1 VPYSSAVKVRVLR
14 KGKYKKERGLLKPI
28 TLAGAKQYER
38 FVSEIPEGSIVEFF
52 YELQHDDGT
61 LPQLA
66 KLHAMIKQLATHI
79 GETAENMKLLIKDR
93 AGLCIAR
100 EVSGREYFLAKSF
113 GDCSKEE
120 LSLAIQAAIEIG
132 EEVNFLLG

>member
-1 VPYSSAVKVRVLR
+1 MSYLN
-14 KGKYKKERGLLKPI
+14 GKYKKERGLLKPVTI
-28 TLAGAKQYER
+28 AGIKQYEQ
-38 FVSEIPEGSIVEFF
+38 FVSRIPEGAIVEFF
-52 YELQHDDGT
+52 YEVTHDDGT

-66 KLHAMIKQLATHI
+66 KLHAMLKPLATHI
-79 GETAENMKLLIKDR
+79 GETVENMKLLVKDR

-100 EVSGREYFLAKSF
+100 EVSGKEYFLAKSF

-132 EEVNFLLG
+132 EEVNFHLY

>member
-1 VPYSSAVKVRVLR
+1 MILV
-14 KGKYKKERGLLKPI
+14 GKYKKERGLLKPV

-38 FVSEIPEGSIVEFF
+38 FVSDIPDGSIIEFF

-66 KLHAMIKQLATHI
+66 KLHVMIKQLATHI

-100 EVSGREYFLAKSF
+100 EVSGKEYFLAKSF
-113 GDCSKEE
+113 GECSKEE

-132 EEVNFLLG
+132 EEVNLLLA

>member
-1 VPYSSAVKVRVLR
+1 MNHLYIKCI
-14 KGKYKKERGLLKPI
+14 KENNILKPVS
-28 TLAGAKQYER
+28 LAGLKQKEV
-38 FVSEIPEGSIVEFF
+38 FLSAIPDKAIVECF
-52 YELQHDDGT
+52 YEVQHDDGT

-66 KLHAMIKQLATHI
+66 KLHVMIKQLSTHI

-100 EVSGREYFLAKSF
+100 EVAGKEYFLAKSF
-113 GDCSKEE
+113 GDCSRDE

-132 EEVNFLLG
+132 QEVNFILY

>member
-1 VPYSSAVKVRVLR
+1 MILA
-14 KGKYKKERGLLKPI
+14 GKYKKERGLLKPV
-28 TLAGAKQYER
+28 TLAGIKQYER
-38 FVSEIPEGSIVEFF
+38 YVSDIPEGAIVEFF
-52 YELQHDDGT
+52 YEVQHDDGT

-66 KLHAMIKQLATHI
+66 KLHVMIKQLATHI

-100 EVSGREYFLAKSF
+100 EVSGKEYFLAKSF
-113 GDCSKEE
+113 GECSREE

-132 EEVNFLLG
+132 EEVNLLLN

>member
-1 VPYSSAVKVRVLR
+1 MILV
-14 KGKYKKERGLLKPI
+14 GKYKKERGLLKPI
-28 TLAGAKQYER
+28 TLATAKQYER
-38 FVSEIPEGSIVEFF
+38 FVSDIPEGSVVEFF

-66 KLHAMIKQLATHI
+66 KIHAMIKQLSTHI
-79 GETAENMKLLIKDR
+79 GETVENMKLLVKDR

-113 GDCSKEE
+113 GECSREE
-120 LSLAIQAAIEIG
+120 LSLAIQAIIEIG
-132 EEVNFLLG
+132 EEVNFPIQ

>member
-1 VPYSSAVKVRVLR
+1 MSHLN
-14 KGKYKKERGLLKPI
+14 GKYKKERGILKPLTI
-28 TLAGAKQYER
+28 ASAKQYEL
-38 FVSEIPEGSIVEFF
+38 FVSNIPEGTIIEFF

-66 KLHAMIKQLATHI
+66 KIHVMIKQLSIHI
-79 GETAENMKLLIKDR
+79 GETVENMKLLIKDR

-100 EVSGREYFLAKSF
+100 EVAGKEYFLAKSF
-113 GDCSKEE
+113 GDCSREE

-132 EEVNFLLG
+132 DEVNFPLQ

>member
-1 VPYSSAVKVRVLR
+1 MSHLN
-14 KGKYKKERGLLKPI
+14 GKYKKERGILKPLTI
-28 TLAGAKQYER
+28 GAMKQHEL
-38 FVSEIPEGSIVEFF
+38 FVSRLPDGAVVEFF

-66 KLHAMIKQLATHI
+66 KLHVMIKELATHI
-79 GETAENMKLLIKDR
+79 GETSENMKLLIKDR

-100 EVSGREYFLAKSF
+100 EVSGKEYFLAKSF
-113 GDCSKEE
+113 GDCSREE

-132 EEVNFLLG
+132 EQVGFVLN

>member
-1 VPYSSAVKVRVLR
+1 MILV
-14 KGKYKKERGLLKPI
+14 GKYKKERGLLKPI

>member
-1 VPYSSAVKVRVLR
+1 MILA
-14 KGKYKKERGLLKPI
+14 GKYKKERGLLKPI
-28 TLAGAKQYER
+28 TIAGAKHYEK
-38 FVSEIPEGSIVEFF
+38 FVSDIPDGAIVEFF

-66 KLHAMIKQLATHI
+66 KLHVMIKQLATHI

-100 EVSGREYFLAKSF
+100 EVSGKEYFLAKSF
-113 GDCSKEE
+113 GECSKEE

-132 EEVNFLLG
+132 EQIGYPLL

>member
-1 VPYSSAVKVRVLR
+1 MSNLLVK
-14 KGKYKKERGLLKPI
+14 YIKKNGRLEMAS
-28 TLAGAKQYER
+28 LANSKQMEL
-38 FVSEIPEGSIVEFF
+38 FVSKVPDGSIVECFL
-52 YELQHDDGT
+52 EVTHDDGT

-66 KLHAMIKQLATHI
+66 KIHAMIKQLSTHI
-79 GETAENMKLLIKDR
+79 GESVENLKLLVKDR

-100 EVSGREYFLAKSF
+100 EVSGKEYFLAKSF

-132 EEVNFLLG
+132 EDVGFILH

>member
-1 VPYSSAVKVRVLR
+1 MILV
-14 KGKYKKERGLLKPI
+14 GKYKKEKGLLRPI
-28 TLAGAKQYER
+28 TLAGAKQYEQ
-38 FVSEIPEGSIVEFF
+38 FVSHLKDGDIVEFF

-66 KLHAMIKQLATHI
+66 KLHVMIKELATHI

-100 EVSGREYFLAKSF
+100 EVSGKEYFLAKSF
-113 GDCSKEE
+113 GECSKEE
-120 LSLAIQAAIEIG
+120 LSLAIQAALEIG
-132 EEVNFLLG
+132 EEVNFLMF